1 MSSHE
6 VQKANLPYM
15 NHVQTSIT
23 YESMHNEQT
32 YTFAPSFA

>member
-1 MSSHE
+1 MPAHDG
-6 VQKANLPYM
+6 QKENLTHM

-32 YTFAPSFA
+32 YTFALSSA

>member
-1 MSSHE
+1 MS
-6 VQKANLPYM
+6 VRDAQKANLPNM

-32 YTFAPSFA
+32 YTFAFSSA

>member
-1 MSSHE
+1 MSIRDA
-6 VQKANLPYM
+6 QKANLPHM